1 MTHKT
6 ICLQGDTL
14 AGALAQVKPLA
25 AAKESRVARRSAS
38 LGRRGVDSNV
48 SGTVSGVR
56 LRTNSLLLEVRMHSA
71 KSALAAILLVYCT
84 PTAFGQCVHAGGG
97 IITNVG
103 VISADRTLGT
113 ATGSLKGAVGVQ
125 IVGQSPGPNGATVLS
140 VHHYWVTDEGDT
152 IFVDP
157 ALLTAV
163 PVAPGLFAVVT
174 YPVSIS
180 GGTGKFKGATGQLNV
195 IGEAD
200 FNAGTSAFRYSGQ
213 VCFADSHDE

>member
-1 MTHKT
+1 
-6 ICLQGDTL
+6 
-14 AGALAQVKPLA
+14 
-25 AAKESRVARRSAS
+25 
-38 LGRRGVDSNV
+38 
-48 SGTVSGVR
+48 
-56 LRTNSLLLEVRMHSA
+56 MHSA
-71 KSALAAILLVYCT
+71 KSALAAILFVNFV
-84 PTAFGQCVHAGGG
+84 PTAFGQCVHVGGG
-97 IITNVG
+97 AITNVG

-113 ATGSLKGAVGVQ
+113 TTGSIKGAVGVQ
-125 IVGQSPGPNGATVLS
+125 ITGQSPGPNGATVFS

-163 PVAPGLFAVVT
+163 PVSPGLFAVVT

-180 GGTGKFKGATGQLNV
+180 GGTGKFKGATGQLNL

-200 FNAGTSAFRYSGQ
+200 FNTGSIGLRYSGQ